1 MQRALI
7 VYRLLAI
14 ACLIAAFDAAM
25 AQPYGEKWSVSA
37 FIGPTTT
44 KYFSQIFLDGDYA
57 ASGAAIGINADR
69 RLAYLGWGF
78 TLVAEGLVTQGIAG
92 RADTTVSLGLGLEF
106 TDFPWQARWPT
117 SFSFL
122 TGPSYSFDPPSLGGP
137 EGNEPFFQ
145 RRHLLNYVGIEFA
158 AALSRTGKWDGVFR
172 IFHRSGVFGLYSA
185 NADEGTMMGLGI
197 RHRF

>member
-1 MQRALI
+1 MQRTLG
-7 VYRLLAI
+7 VSRLLAI
-14 ACLIAAFDAAM
+14 ASLIATIDSAL
-25 AQPYGEKWSVSA
+25 AQPFADKWSASV

-44 KYFSQIFLDGDYA
+44 KFFSQIFLDGDYA
-57 ASGAAIGINADR
+57 ASGAAFGINADR

-92 RADTTVSLGLGLEF
+92 RADTTASLGLGLEF
-106 TDFPWQARWPT
+106 TGFPWQARWPT
-117 SFSFL
+117 SFSFF

-137 EGNEPFFQ
+137 EGNEQFFQ

-158 AALSRTGKWDGVFR
+158 AALSRAGKWDGIFR
-172 IFHRSGVFGLYSA
+172 IFHRSGVFGLYSKD
-185 NADEGTMMGLGI
+185 ADEGTMMGLGI